1 MSIEGAVTVL
11 FGNLGEPLSKLCGDL
26 EAADIRIYP
35 RVYGS
40 VVILFTVAA
49 TFVSLLGSVLL
60 MAVGVFSPLVG
71 IGLLLLPVTVL
82 MGGILW
88 PRIKMA
94 DRGASL
100 SSEVPYAAAYTA
112 VMSTGGI
119 SPYVSILRLSR
130 APLLPTFRKMA
141 RLLDVKVRGLGADPV
156 TALEDIGKTL
166 PSAEFKELLLGY
178 ASTLRAGG
186 DVVHYLLRRTEVL
199 FRERLSGLKTV
210 GERVGQLMEIYM
222 TFGIL
227 LSLGIY
233 SIYAIQLALGS
244 AFAEMQVGI
253 FGNVGF
259 FMGFAYFFLPFL
271 SVIFLWLVD
280 ISQPKYPTEENSVY
294 FLFMGTCIPV
304 ALLVLPGL
312 FLSFPIPELLGFPLY
327 NAEHELVVS
336 LTSLLNLERG
346 FEGAL
351 GLLITLVVVTI
362 PAAAYRLYISWKE
375 GGMEFGF
382 ANFLRDLVEIRK
394 SGLSPEK
401 CIMSLADRNYGN
413 LSRFIRTVSRQ
424 VSWGVSYSRIY
435 QDFSKN
441 VRSWLSKVSMF
452 LLLDAIEVGGGT
464 PETLET
470 LAQFNESIVSMEKE
484 KNSML
489 KPLLVIPYIG
499 TAVLVFTIITLLT
512 FFRSMLGVVSK
523 SIGFADIVTLLL
535 PPLII
540 HIYAMGIVGGKISS
554 GEVSGGFL
562 HSILLLLFTLF
573 MITLVPY
580 FSIGIVPAPVG

>member
-1 MSIEGAVTVL
+1 M
-11 FGNLGEPLSKLCGDL
+11 
-26 EAADIRIYP
+26 
-35 RVYGS
+35 
-40 VVILFTVAA
+40 VILLTVIA
-49 TFVSLLGSVLL
+49 TFVSLLCSALL
-60 MAVGVFSPLVG
+60 MTLDMFSLLFGLV
-71 IGLLLLPVTVL
+71 LLLLPVIVL
-82 MGGILW
+82 MGGIFW
-88 PRIKMA
+88 PRIKMS

-119 SPYVSILRLSR
+119 SPYTSILRLSR

-141 RLLDVKVRGLGADPV
+141 RLLDVKVRGLGDDPV

-199 FRERLSGLKTV
+199 FRERLSSLRSV

-222 TFGIL
+222 TLGIL

-233 SIYAIQLALGS
+233 SIYTIQLALGS
-244 AFAEMQVGI
+244 AFAEMQTGI

-271 SVIFLWLVD
+271 SIIFLWLVD
-280 ISQPKYPTEENSVY
+280 LSQPKYPTEENSIY
-294 FLFMGTCIPV
+294 YLFIGTCIPV
-304 ALLVLPGL
+304 ALLLLPGL
-312 FLSFPIPELLGFPLY
+312 FLSFSIPQLLGFPLY
-327 NAEHELVVS
+327 NAEHELVIS
-336 LTSLLNLERG
+336 LTSLLNLEKG
-346 FEGAL
+346 YEGAV
-351 GLLITLVVVTI
+351 GLIVALVVATI
-362 PAAAYRLYISWKE
+362 PAAAYRLYIGWKE

-401 CIMSLADRNYGN
+401 CIISLADRNYGN
-413 LSRFIRTVSRQ
+413 LSRFIKTVSIQ

-435 QDFSKN
+435 EDFSKH

-470 LAQFNESIVSMEKE
+470 LAQFNESIISMEKE
-484 KNSML
+484 KNSTL

-499 TAVLVFTIITLLT
+499 TAVLVFTIVTLLT
-512 FFRSMLGVVSK
+512 FFRSMLGVVAK
-523 SIGFADIVTLLL
+523 SIGFADIITLLL

-554 GEVSGGFL
+554 GEVSGGFI
-562 HSILLLLFTLF
+562 HSILLLLFTFL
-573 MITLVPY
+573 MLALVPY
-580 FSIGIVPAPVG
+580 FSIGIVPTPVT